1 MYKSSLVQEKYEQT
15 QRTHDCNHNQN
26 LISGKNMAIGN
37 GNGNKN
43 SYLAGE
49 CEDSQPE
56 GNNAG
61 YGNHQ
66 ALEQQAKILRC
77 HVSPV
82 SVTFHNQIIGYYNI
96 LHHFL

>member
-1 MYKSSLVQEKYEQT
+1 
-15 QRTHDCNHNQN
+15 
-26 LISGKNMAIGN
+26 MAME
-37 GNGNKN
+37 NKN

-61 YGNHQ
+61 DGNHQ

-82 SVTFHNQIIGYYNI
+82 GVSFDNYGR
-96 LHHFL
+96 L